1 MTLPLGNYVYE
12 IKRDAEL
19 IATEES
25 RLEQHKLT
33 GWRTSRGGANFHR
46 VSATIDAD
54 AQIQRIES
62 SYERGPFARSAIY
75 ELSGE
80 ILRGTLVAMG
90 SRDAVETRLG
100 RFREIDADLLLFK
113 ALIIA
118 HISARGLD
126 RYTGR
131 VAKIDSSTLVA
142 SSQKLTYFR
151 DAKSPT
157 KWTIETLIGDREQ
170 LELDGLGR
178 ILRRVDSRRVETLL
192 TAFRELSD

>member
-12 IKRDAEL
+12 IRRDSEL

-25 RLEQHKLT
+25 RLEEHKLT
-33 GWRTSRGGANFHR
+33 GQRTSRDGTNVHR
-46 VSATIDAD
+46 VVATIDAD
-54 AQIQRIES
+54 SQIKRIES
-62 SYERGPFARSAIY
+62 RYERGPFARSAIY

-118 HISARGLD
+118 HIAARGLE

-131 VAKIDSSTLVA
+131 VAKIDSATLVA

-151 DAKSPT
+151 DPRSPT
-157 KWTIETLIGDREQ
+157 KWIIETLIGDREQ
-170 LELDGLGR
+170 LELDPEGR
-178 ILRRVDSRRVETLL
+178 IRRRVDSRRAETVL
-192 TAFRELSD
+192 TAFRE